1 MNYMSL
7 GFDGTSHRAQE
18 DIEASCF
25 LTQNYHLYT
34 SERFETIRLAAENQ
48 QQLLDTIGA
57 AFKHVAQMG
66 LKSSCHWR
74 NTI

>member
-34 SERFETIRLAAENQ
+34 SERVETIR
-48 QQLLDTIGA
+48 
-57 AFKHVAQMG
+57 V
-66 LKSSCHWR
+66 C
-74 NTI
+74 